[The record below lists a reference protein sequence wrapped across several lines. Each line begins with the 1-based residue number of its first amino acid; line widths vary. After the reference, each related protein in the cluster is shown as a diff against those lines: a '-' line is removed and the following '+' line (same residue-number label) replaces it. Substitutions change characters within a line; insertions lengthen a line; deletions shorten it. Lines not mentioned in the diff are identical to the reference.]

1 LGLPIAR
8 APVLAFAVLMTGNQD
23 DVIREDG
30 EPASSDRGASNHV
43 QSAWRSWLSAL
54 ATDAEAAM
62 AAALAY
68 ESLPPDARDAWLDAL
83 DADAPTL
90 EVPQVALFAPL
101 LAVES
106 DAGRRERIE
115 ARIASDPHPRPAAY
129 GEAQALRGVAL
140 DGTHACVIVA
150 ALYLDFV
157 QMIECEYTPGG
168 GFVSV
173 RHDPL
178 RHAGDLNPVYDVGG
192 IVVEPTPLRVVIEE
206 LAHAVLADRRR
217 QQATPPA
224 LASFAHLFGP
234 RLDDVDDD
242 DLRLC
247 SRDDGRPHDDAQ
259 PGDDR
264 SAPGS
269 AGDARALA
277 DDGDGPPSS
286 RA

>member
-1 LGLPIAR
+1 VGLPIAP
-8 APVLAFAVLMTGNQD
+8 APVLGFAVLMGGNQD
-23 DVIREDG
+23 DQHGDMS
-30 EPASSDRGASNHV
+30 EPAAAPAVSGHA
-43 QSAWRSWLSAL
+43 QSAWRTWLSAL

-83 DADAPTL
+83 DVDAPTL

-106 DAGRRERIE
+106 EPARRARIE
-115 ARIASDPHPRPAAY
+115 ARIASDPYARPAGY
-129 GEAQALRGVAL
+129 GEAQALRGVAD

-157 QMIECEYTPGG
+157 QMIECRYTPSG
-168 GFVSV
+168 GFVTV

-178 RHAGDLNPVYDVGG
+178 RHAGDLTPVYDVDG

-217 QQATPPA
+217 HQATPPA

-234 RLDDVDDD
+234 HLDDVDDD
-242 DLRLC
+242 D
-247 SRDDGRPHDDAQ
+247 SRPPPAEPTRSRSPDDTDE
-259 PGDDR
+259 
-264 SAPGS
+264 
-269 AGDARALA
+269 ARAMT
-277 DDGDGPPSS
+277 DEGDGPPSG